1 MSVLRT
7 LFSFLLGLIAGVG
20 LTLYLLH
27 SDAGVA
33 FLRATEPVQD
43 MERRLRDMEQQR
55 DQLGRQ
61 LEDVV
66 TRSGRMESSF
76 NDLERRFRD
85 LQHELDERRGPGA
98 PPPGPPPS

>member
-1 MSVLRT
+1 MAILRT
-7 LFSFLLGLIAGVG
+7 LFALLIGFIAGIGATV
-20 LTLYLLH
+20 YMLH

-33 FLRATEPVQD
+33 FIRATEPVQD

-66 TRSGRMESSF
+66 ARSGRMESSF
-76 NDLERRFRD
+76 NELERRFRE
-85 LQHELDERRGPGA
+85 LQHELEDHHSPAPGGPGT
-98 PPPGPPPS
+98 GG